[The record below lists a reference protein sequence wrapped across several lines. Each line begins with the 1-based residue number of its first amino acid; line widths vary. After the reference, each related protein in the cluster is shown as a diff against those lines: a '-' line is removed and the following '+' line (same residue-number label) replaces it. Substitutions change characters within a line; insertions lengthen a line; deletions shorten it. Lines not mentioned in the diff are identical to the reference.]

1 MATTVANIMDAA
13 WQIMQDVMT
22 GGGDGTMYPLADQVK
37 WINEAVEVIRQAR
50 PDSALA
56 DTGLDQRTI
65 TPVTASDSVISLD
78 DRWKTA
84 IVEWVVSR
92 AFMSDSED
100 KGDRRQGAEHQKL
113 FMEALGR

>member
-13 WQIMQDVMT
+13 WQIMQDVMS
-22 GGGDGTMYPLADQVK
+22 GGDGTMYPVADQVK

-56 DTGLDQRTI
+56 DTGLTQRTI
-65 TPVTASDSVISLD
+65 VPVTIAASAISLD